1 MTQEVRI
8 DRLDAG
14 ADGTDSG
21 SDPGNSAASPSTR
34 RRLITRRRQQRA
46 TTSGQAA
53 FPGRVMPFLL
63 LAPTL
68 VIVAIFLYYPAGS
81 TAVLSFKEVAF
92 LGTVQRFVG
101 FDNYAAILGDAE
113 SLAVLARTAVLS
125 LIVIVG
131 SMALALGVA
140 ALLNQRI
147 RGTRVYRL
155 LLIWPL
161 AMSTA
166 ISGLI
171 FLALFNPTF
180 GLVNRLLRPVGLDP
194 HWFEEPL
201 LAQAVVVL
209 ALIWARFGYN
219 LVFYTAAYQN
229 LSRDQL
235 DAALVDGATAWQ
247 RFRHVT
253 FPLLTPMTLFL
264 LVTNT
269 TFAFFDSF
277 AMIHV
282 VTQGGPLDSTTVLM
296 YDIYKNAFELRRTG
310 FAASQVMLLFLV
322 VIGLTL
328 VQFRASR
335 RTVHYGN

>member
-1 MTQEVRI
+1 MAS
-8 DRLDAG
+8 DRE
-14 ADGTDSG
+14 SG
-21 SDPGNSAASPSTR
+21 PPR
-34 RRLITRRRQQRA
+34 
-46 TTSGQAA
+46 
-53 FPGRVMPFLL
+53 FPGRLVPLVL

-68 VIVAIFLYYPAGS
+68 LVIGVFLYYPLS
-81 TAVLSFKEVAF
+81 RTVQLSFYDVAF
-92 LGTVQRFVG
+92 LGTVRRFVG
-101 FDNYAAILGDAE
+101 FDNYTTIFGDSE
-113 SLAVLARTAVLS
+113 NVGVLVRTAVLS
-125 LIVIVG
+125 VIVVAG
-131 SMALALGVA
+131 AMAGALGTA

-147 RGTRVYRL
+147 RGARVYRL

-161 AMSTA
+161 ALSTA

-171 FLALFNPTF
+171 FLALVNPTF
-180 GLVNRLLRPVGLDP
+180 GLVNRVLRTVGLDP
-194 HWFEEPL
+194 NWFEEPL
-201 LAQAVVVL
+201 LAQGVVVF
-209 ALIWARFGYN
+209 ALIWTRFGYN

-247 RFRHVT
+247 RFRYVT
-253 FPLLTPMTLFL
+253 FPLLAPMTLFL

-269 TFAFFDSF
+269 AFAFFDSF

-296 YDIYKNAFELRRTG
+296 YDIYRNAFEFRRTG
-310 FAASQVMLLFLV
+310 YAASQVMLLFLV

-328 VQFRASR
+328 LQFRASR